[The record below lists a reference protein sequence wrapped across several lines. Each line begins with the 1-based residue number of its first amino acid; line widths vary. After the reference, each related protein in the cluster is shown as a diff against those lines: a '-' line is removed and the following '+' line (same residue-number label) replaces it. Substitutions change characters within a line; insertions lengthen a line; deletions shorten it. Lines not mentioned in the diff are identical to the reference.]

1 MEVAKRQ
8 MTAEMAHIFLTDAQ
22 ALPSAREEESANYF
36 AALVAR
42 AYAGDEF
49 AFEQIMLATEQRV
62 VSIAWR
68 MLGNREDAR
77 DAAQDVYLR
86 VFKYLARFRA
96 GEDFRAWLYRITI
109 NVCHDFARKKRAPGL
124 AQFDEID
131 FDQERAAQET
141 AHPGTDPESLALQEQ
156 QLALVRCALQSL
168 PPKERAAL
176 VLRDLEGF
184 STEEVAQALG
194 SRPVTVRSQVSSA
207 RAKIRDYCDKLSRK
221 RGAS

>member
-1 MEVAKRQ
+1 MV
-8 MTAEMAHIFLTDAQ
+8 AEMAHIFLTDASEMP
-22 ALPSAREEESANYF
+22 AAREEQPADYF
-36 AALVAR
+36 SALVGRAR
-42 AYAGDEF
+42 AGDSL
-49 AFEQIMLATEQRV
+49 AFERIMLATEQRV

-68 MLGNREDAR
+68 MLGNRDDAR

-96 GEDFRAWLYRITI
+96 GEDFRGWLYRITI
-109 NVCHDFARKKRAPGL
+109 NVCHDFARKKGATGFG
-124 AQFDEID
+124 QFDQID
-131 FDQERAAQET
+131 FVQERALET
-141 AHPGTDPESLALQEQ
+141 GRRGADPERLALQEQ
-156 QLALVRCALQSL
+156 QLALIRSALQSL

-207 RAKIRDYCDKLSRK
+207 RAKIKTYCDKLARK
-221 RGAS
+221 KGAS

>member
-1 MEVAKRQ
+1 MRVAKET
-8 MTAEMAHIFLTDAQ
+8 MAAEMAHIFLTDAQ
-22 ALPSAREEESANYF
+22 EMLPPASVESADYF

-42 AYAGDEF
+42 ARAGDET
-49 AFEQIMLATEQRV
+49 AFERIMLATEQRV

-68 MLGNREDAR
+68 MLGNRDDAR

-96 GEDFRAWLYRITI
+96 GEDFRGWLYRITI
-109 NVCHDFARKKRAPGL
+109 NVCHDFARKKGATGF
-124 AQFDEID
+124 QFDQID
-131 FDQERAAQET
+131 FVQESAALEIGRR
-141 AHPGTDPESLALQEQ
+141 GTDPESLALQEQ
-156 QLALVRCALQSL
+156 QLALIRSALQSL

-184 STEEVAQALG
+184 STKEVAQALG

-207 RAKIRDYCDKLSRK
+207 RAKIKTYCDKLARK
-221 RGAS
+221 KGASQ

>member
-1 MEVAKRQ
+1 MA
-8 MTAEMAHIFLTDAQ
+8 AEMAHIFLTDAQ
-22 ALPSAREEESANYF
+22 EMLPPACEASADYF
-36 AALVAR
+36 AVLVAR
-42 AYAGDEF
+42 ACAGDET
-49 AFEQIMLATEQRV
+49 AFEGIMLATEQRV

-68 MLGNREDAR
+68 MLGNRDDAR

-109 NVCHDFARKKRAPGL
+109 NVCHDFARKKGATG
-124 AQFDEID
+124 
-131 FDQERAAQET
+131 FDQIDLVQESVALET
-141 AHPGTDPESLALQEQ
+141 GRRGADPESLALHAQ
-156 QLALVRCALQSL
+156 QLALIRSALQSL

-207 RAKIRDYCDKLSRK
+207 RAKIKTYCDKLARK
-221 RGAS
+221 KGASR

>member
-1 MEVAKRQ
+1 MA
-8 MTAEMAHIFLTDAQ
+8 AEMAHIFLTDAQ
-22 ALPSAREEESANYF
+22 ALPSAREEESADYF
-36 AALVAR
+36 GVLVAR
-42 AYAGDEF
+42 ACAGDEL

-68 MLGNREDAR
+68 MLGNHEDAY

-86 VFKYLARFRA
+86 VFKYLSRFRA

-109 NVCHDFARKKRAPGL
+109 NVCHDFARKQRVTGL
-124 AQFDEID
+124 AQLSEID
-131 FDQERAAQET
+131 SGRESLVVEPT
-141 AHPGTDPESLALQEQ
+141 HPDTDPESLALQEQ
-156 QLALVRCALQSL
+156 QLTLIRYALQTL

-207 RAKIRDYCDKLSRK
+207 RAKIKTYCDNLSRMK
-221 RGAS
+221 GASQ

>member
-1 MEVAKRQ
+1 MA
-8 MTAEMAHIFLTDAQ
+8 AEMAHIFLTDAQ
-22 ALPSAREEESANYF
+22 EMLPPACEASADYF
-36 AALVAR
+36 AVLVAR
-42 AYAGDEF
+42 ACAGDEI
-49 AFEQIMLATEQRV
+49 AFERIMLATEQRV

-68 MLGNREDAR
+68 MLGNRDDAR

-86 VFKYLARFRA
+86 VYKYLARFRA

-109 NVCHDFARKKRAPGL
+109 NVCHDFARKKGATGFGQL
-124 AQFDEID
+124 DQID
-131 FDQERAAQET
+131 FVQESAALET
-141 AHPGTDPESLALQEQ
+141 WRGADPESLALHEQ
-156 QLALVRCALQSL
+156 QLALIRCALQSL

-207 RAKIRDYCDKLSRK
+207 RAKIKTYCDKLSRK
-221 RGAS
+221 KGAP